1 MAEELEKEPIL
12 LTPQPF
18 SFPHFSPVGTLGFL
32 LPPPTAP
39 APSTS
44 AEQGEVAANV
54 FHAAWALFKAVI
66 LFQQKVHAR
75 AHPVVKIHLN
85 RLWFIYCNQSS
96 VKLELG

>member
-1 MAEELEKEPIL
+1 MAEELEKESIL

-32 LPPPTAP
+32 SP
-39 APSTS
+39 PSTS

-96 VKLELG
+96 VELELG